1 MVAAMRFQLNAHDVI
16 QETVDGEAL
25 IIHTPSGTYY
35 SVVGTGEQV
44 WNALLAGHTA
54 AEIAAHFSA
63 HAAADTTGAVE
74 NFTRELQ
81 EEGLLLPS
89 DATAPAG
96 PMPPAVG
103 PFATPVL
110 QKFTDMQE
118 LLLVDP
124 IHEVDP
130 QVGWPARNEPN

>member
-1 MVAAMRFQLNAHDVI
+1 MVTAMRFQLNAHDVI

-35 SVVGTGEQV
+35 SVEGTGEQV
-44 WNALLAGHTA
+44 WNALLAGYTP
-54 AEIAAHFSA
+54 AEIAEHFSA

-74 NFTRELQ
+74 DFTRQLQ

-96 PMPPAVG
+96 PLAPAVG

>member
-1 MVAAMRFQLNAHDVI
+1 MRFQLNAHDVI

-35 SVVGTGEQV
+35 SVEGTGEQV
-44 WNALLAGHTA
+44 WNALLAGHTTT
-54 AEIAAHFSA
+54 EIAAHFGS
-63 HAAADTTGAVE
+63 HAAADITGAVE
-74 NFTRELQ
+74 DFTRELL
-81 EEGLLLPS
+81 EEGLLLPG
-89 DATAPAG
+89 DAADPAS
-96 PMPPAVG
+96 PLPPAVG
-103 PFATPVL
+103 PFVAPVL

-130 QVGWPARNEPN
+130 QVGWPQRREAAN